1 MGGTPRRFEE
11 LKIYRMLRAG
21 GEKMRFKLLAS
32 VVLSALC
39 FVAPGLSQERA
50 SSGQTSD
57 SGIGL
62 AVGTKAPS
70 FSLRDQS
77 GRVQTNQTLRG
88 MKGTV
93 LLFFRSAD
101 WCPYCKAQLMDLQR
115 ARARFEQQGLKLA
128 AISYDTVEIL
138 KSFADR
144 RQIEYPML
152 ADPDSQIIR
161 AYGVL
166 NAEATGRDEGMA
178 RPGYFFIDPSGT
190 IREKFFETSYQERDS
205 ANSVIARLFPELA
218 VAAPVSVNAQHIGLT
233 IAQSD
238 RAGAPGSRISLIAEV
253 KLAPRVHV
261 YAPGAQGYRPIEL
274 KIQPAPE
281 FTLASPTYPKSKELY
296 LPAIQERVQLYEG
309 TFRVTQDVTISYS
322 QDFIRLLGTDGKA
335 VEINGEFRYQ
345 ACDDKICYLPTSVP
359 VKWQVQV
366 LPLDRQRAPEAIQHK

>member
-1 MGGTPRRFEE
+1 
-11 LKIYRMLRAG
+11 
-21 GEKMRFKLLAS
+21 MRLKLLVS
-32 VVLSALC
+32 VMLSAL
-39 FVAPGLSQERA
+39 FFAAVGLAQERP
-50 SSGQTSD
+50 SSGQSSD

-88 MKGTV
+88 PKGTV

-166 NAEATGRDEGMA
+166 NTEATGRDAGMA

-190 IREKFFETSYQERDS
+190 IRETFFEASYQERDS
-205 ANSVIARLFPELA
+205 ANSVIASLFPELS
-218 VAAPVSVNAQHIGLT
+218 VEAPVSVKAPYIELT

-253 KLAPRVHV
+253 KLAPKVHV

-274 KIQPAPE
+274 KIQSSPE
-281 FTLASPTYPKSKELY
+281 FTLASPAYPKSKELY
-296 LPAIQERVQLYEG
+296 LPAIQERVQVYEG
-309 TFRVTQDVTISYS
+309 TFRVTQDLTVSYS
-322 QDFIRLLGTDGKA
+322 REFIGSLGADGKT

-345 ACDDKICYLPTSVP
+345 ACDEKICYLPTSVP
-359 VKWQVQV
+359 VKWQLQI